1 MCHDSSEQV
10 LLLGCYQHFT
20 MVLLFN
26 FVLRSYYTCI
36 KRHSMHAGKQYLA
49 FLDQARESLRMG
61 LPNFIERDF
70 ASWRDIAKLP
80 ATLAAVLPSLRRIS
94 LLQILGPH
102 DSM

>member
-1 MCHDSSEQV
+1 
-10 LLLGCYQHFT
+10 
-20 MVLLFN
+20 
-26 FVLRSYYTCI
+26 
-36 KRHSMHAGKQYLA
+36 
-49 FLDQARESLRMG
+49 MG